1 VQRISTGAS
10 VRVRIRAAAYPT
22 EVRALARKIE
32 SGNFTPADIDR
43 FQKIQ
48 WDYAQRLVTRPLTE
62 SVEFVVSQ
70 AYAWPELSCKDF
82 SRRKD
87 NDYKRGPQ
95 AR

>member
-1 VQRISTGAS
+1 MQRISTGAS